1 MLSSHA
7 LGSIDGGPLPPSVP
21 SPVQGLDQLHVES
34 QPRSIDPLSI
44 HIPITPPSDAHISE
58 TLSSRNSPSLTRPSG
73 GLRRHESNRCVDTG
87 SPKLQSPLR
96 NSVSF
101 TDLTN
106 LGILGLDHGAPQFL
120 KEHQTPLDSQP
131 TSPAMSLTGD
141 KAPGS
146 AEGTQRNRFSGWF
159 GRGANVEGDGS
170 SCSAIQSPRIAKSTS
185 NTPKVSPA
193 TKNNRFSFFGNPVTS
208 SKTNFPAPV
217 YEDDELATLDIPA
230 ALFPGGQ
237 GDGAAFS
244 PAAFKNLQ
252 MTATG
257 LLMRYQVAY
266 QQRNTELRDIKA
278 EQEAQA
284 EEQGEM
290 ETRVQHL
297 KMQLEE
303 MGRKVAERESTMQAL
318 LDELTQEKQARME
331 EHMAAR
337 AKYSRPSNASTISE
351 DLGVEEDQRRHG
363 RRSSAE
369 TTKSDSSL
377 DTDEESV
384 DEESIF
390 SRSRSPTIANSINEA
405 EQQALPK
412 KMILGTQRQTK
423 PSNPQFTGPFQKLF
437 KAAGSDQPPSGCH
450 KCKETGLAWETVNVL
465 KSENKG
471 LKNRVEE
478 LETAVETALDAVNGL
493 MIAA

>member
-7 LGSIDGGPLPPSVP
+7 LGSIDGGPLPP

-44 HIPITPPSDAHISE
+44 HIPVTAPSDAHISE

-101 TDLTN
+101 TDLTH

-120 KEHQTPLDSQP
+120 KEHQTSLESQAA
-131 TSPAMSLTGD
+131 SPAMSLTGD
-141 KAPGS
+141 RAPGS

-159 GRGANVEGDGS
+159 GRGANLEADAS

-185 NTPKVSPA
+185 NTPKVSPS
-193 TKNNRFSFFGNPVTS
+193 TRNNRFSFFGNPATS
-208 SKTNFPAPV
+208 SKTNLPAPV

-230 ALFPGGQ
+230 ALFPSGQ
-237 GDGAAFS
+237 VDGAAFS
-244 PAAFKNLQ
+244 PAAFKNLH

-337 AKYSRPSNASTISE
+337 AKYARPSISE

-369 TTKSDSSL
+369 TTKSDNSL
-377 DTDEESV
+377 DTDEESI

-412 KMILGTQRQTK
+412 QMILGTQRQTK
-423 PSNPQFTGPFQKLF
+423 PSNPQFSGPFQKLF
-437 KAAGSDQPPSGCH
+437 KAAGSDQSVSGCH